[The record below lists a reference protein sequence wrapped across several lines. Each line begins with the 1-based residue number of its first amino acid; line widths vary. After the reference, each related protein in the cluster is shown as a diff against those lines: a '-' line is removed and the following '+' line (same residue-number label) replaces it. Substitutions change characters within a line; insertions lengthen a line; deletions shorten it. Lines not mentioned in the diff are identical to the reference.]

1 MSLLWLLLLNS
12 IPENWYSFT
21 KIEDKDYVYYVG
33 TAKADDNDAFNKAFH
48 SATRQLLLEN
58 FNNEIKFQEKI
69 VEDLNSLSFKGQI
82 VLKSDIE
89 QLEGL
94 KVLKQEIIET
104 TVKVLI
110 AYPKNRPKPES
121 KDNKVIIISDTYP
134 IKLTFYN
141 SKYNISYTV
150 KQQNSYIELSNPWDF
165 VTISTSND
173 CEITKVLKDSK
184 ISRLKF
190 SSVDCQV
197 FPTKSINNTLY
208 VVKTSQFPAKITLF
222 NKGDNYSGTI
232 TSSYS
237 ELYLKHTYTSY
248 VISFN
253 DGEKQYGLV
262 NHSKINP
269 EINTDF
275 QDLK

>member
-12 IPENWYSFT
+12 IPEDWYSFT
-21 KIEDKDYVYYVG
+21 KIEDRDYVYYVG

-58 FNNEIKFQEKI
+58 FSNEIKLQEKI

-94 KVLKQEIIET
+94 KILKQEIIET

-110 AYPKNRPKPES
+110 AYPKNRPKAES
-121 KDNKVIIISDTYP
+121 KDNKVIIVSDTYP

-150 KQQNSYIELSNPWDF
+150 KQQNSYIELNNPWDF

-190 SSVDCQV
+190 SSVDCQA
-197 FPTKSINNTLY
+197 FPPKSTNNTLY

-253 DGEKQYGLV
+253 NGEKQYGLV
-262 NHSKINP
+262 DHSKINP